1 MKFDNLESFERI
13 LESKEM
19 TESKIPNSI
28 RVTILI
34 TVFAFLC
41 VIVIASCFL
50 KVDDYIIV
58 NGKVK
63 LKNSAKQI
71 VLKDDGVLE
80 SLHVK
85 DGDFVQKGAVLFELD
100 SSEYQRHLETLSLQK
115 VALQKQID
123 NYFLLIESIES
134 EKNMFS
140 EFNSQVSIYRN
151 QYRQFEV
158 DLSITMEQYDHSHS
172 DPNLYRDKV
181 KLDKIVSIEAII
193 TQIITDINMIDNQIV
208 EIEQLVKASKYIS
221 PCNGVII
228 IIQDVKQGD
237 FLTAGT
243 SLLQISSDKEYV
255 VESYISEANISK
267 ISEQQ
272 RTIYLWGSDY
282 TIGEG
287 AMQSVSA
294 VPEIIENN
302 IVYKSIS
309 SLNAHDLSL
318 FKLDMELV
326 TKIELKEKSAL
337 EWLLKKLNF
346 IE

>member
-100 SSEYQRHLETLSLQK
+100 
-115 VALQKQID
+115 
-123 NYFLLIESIES
+123 
-134 EKNMFS
+134 
-140 EFNSQVSIYRN
+140 
-151 QYRQFEV
+151 
-158 DLSITMEQYDHSHS
+158 
-172 DPNLYRDKV
+172 
-181 KLDKIVSIEAII
+181 
-193 TQIITDINMIDNQIV
+193 
-208 EIEQLVKASKYIS
+208 
-221 PCNGVII
+221 
-228 IIQDVKQGD
+228 
-237 FLTAGT
+237 
-243 SLLQISSDKEYV
+243 
-255 VESYISEANISK
+255 
-267 ISEQQ
+267 
-272 RTIYLWGSDY
+272 
-282 TIGEG
+282 
-287 AMQSVSA
+287 
-294 VPEIIENN
+294 
-302 IVYKSIS
+302 
-309 SLNAHDLSL
+309 
-318 FKLDMELV
+318 
-326 TKIELKEKSAL
+326 
-337 EWLLKKLNF
+337 
-346 IE
+346 